1 LEKTLAYLERAL
13 SRAGVLVIETMLV
26 SGVNDGVEQLGE
38 PAAYLAVP
46 TRPPAE
52 KWACPPGRGDAE
64 PAYQIITR
72 EVGRAE
78 LLTGYKGNAFSI
90 TEKSEED
97 LLRITAAHPM
107 TADAVEA
114 LLRRNGDKWAT
125 IDHLVRER
133 RLVEP

>member
-1 LEKTLAYLERAL
+1 MMA
-13 SRAGVLVIETMLV
+13 SSSWG
-26 SGVNDGVEQLGE
+26 N
-38 PAAYLAVP
+38 
-46 TRPPAE
+46 RPPIWLFPHDRRPRSGLA
-52 KWACPPGRGDAE
+52 PPDEETLNR
-64 PAYQIITR
+64 AYQIITR

-114 LLRRNGDKWAT
+114 LLRRNDDKWAT

-133 RLVEP
+133 RLVEPYCEGHRYYLRRLQ

>member
-1 LEKTLAYLERAL
+1 MA
-13 SRAGVLVIETMLV
+13 SSSWGNWPPFCGG
-26 SGVNDGVEQLGE
+26 SS
-38 PAAYLAVP
+38 P
-46 TRPPAE
+46 RPPTWPFPHDRRPRSGFA
-52 KWACPPGRGDAE
+52 PPDEETLNR
-64 PAYQIITR
+64 AYQIITR

-107 TADAVEA
+107 TADAVET

-133 RLVEP
+133 RLVEPYCEGHRYYLRRLQ